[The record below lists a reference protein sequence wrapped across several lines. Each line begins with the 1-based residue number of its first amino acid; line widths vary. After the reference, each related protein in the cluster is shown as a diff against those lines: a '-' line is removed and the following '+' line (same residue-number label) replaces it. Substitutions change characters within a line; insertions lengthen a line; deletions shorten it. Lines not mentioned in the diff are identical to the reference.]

1 MAQKKLEPHADL
13 IEERYYKKLESFKAI
28 SEALRELG
36 CDVTPQGVSA
46 YLRRRERKRAERLQR
61 LAGSAGEQGGQ
72 AQKTQ
77 SRPAQMH
84 GPRAQSSPAERSGAN
99 AERHDW
105 QTNFSERINRPAF
118 DLLGGGNKKAPV
130 G

>member
-61 LAGSAGEQGGQ
+61 LATREGLPPNIHLHLTDEPTELPGTGAYLLPAVLTRRHAAHLEIIGLRRAGIVATG
-72 AQKTQ
+72 
-77 SRPAQMH
+77 
-84 GPRAQSSPAERSGAN
+84 
-99 AERHDW
+99 
-105 QTNFSERINRPAF
+105 
-118 DLLGGGNKKAPV
+118 
-130 G
+130 